1 MAAASPS
8 SHPPPSFACA
18 RLPRPL
24 ECGPPRKGQAKTWS
38 FSDTSGHIWP
48 SSPPPGVPSVENER
62 GAQGDDVRGLLFDSK
77 SQKVSRPASCIQHPG
92 ALAERGSPGQ
102 GGRGMR
108 AGSSKCTFHTPHR
121 TLTGHAPTPR
131 GLPASPGPGVPAL
144 TLLSDCAAQGSGSL
158 LMLENKFTMF
168 CRACESIFGGFN
180 LLNKSFSDCTLLNP
194 WKIHEHAGNRDLIG
208 KV

>member
-1 MAAASPS
+1 MWRMRGVPRETTLGGSSLIPS
-8 SHPPPSFACA
+8 
-18 RLPRPL
+18 
-24 ECGPPRKGQAKTWS
+24 PRKCLDQ
-38 FSDTSGHIWP
+38 
-48 SSPPPGVPSVENER
+48 
-62 GAQGDDVRGLLFDSK
+62 
-77 SQKVSRPASCIQHPG
+77 RPASSIQEP
-92 ALAERGSPGQ
+92 SPSQEAQ
-102 GGRGMR
+102 GKVGEGRGPGLQS
-108 AGSSKCTFHTPHR
+108 APSHTPRR

-158 LMLENKFTMF
+158 LTLENKFTMF
-168 CRACESIFGGFN
+168 CRACGSIFGGFN